1 MCAFINEMKEK
12 ESQTE
17 NSNNLLSLTK
27 ITIISWFAAEAIILS
42 FNSTEAKTRNTKEL
56 GEEKIAVSKQAHR
69 RTWNELFAIIEIY
82 F

>member
-42 FNSTEAKTRNTKEL
+42 FNSTEAKN
-56 GEEKIAVSKQAHR
+56 EKC
-69 RTWNELFAIIEIY
+69 
-82 F
+82 